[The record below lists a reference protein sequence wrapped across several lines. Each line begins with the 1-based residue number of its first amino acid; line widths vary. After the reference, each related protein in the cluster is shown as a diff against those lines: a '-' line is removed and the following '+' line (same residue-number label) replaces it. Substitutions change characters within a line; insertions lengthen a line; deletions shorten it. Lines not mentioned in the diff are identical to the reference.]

1 MTDAPRE
8 DRRQQPKPPKQ
19 QLLSPKTAAEK
30 LGVFLPATPD
40 EFQATPIA
48 RDALQALQGD
58 PPEWLTTLRREGPH
72 PRGEVARR
80 LGVSNSA
87 LARAGVSDSMT
98 TTEIR
103 TLLADLPDWLV
114 AEREKHA
121 PGSGRPPGTAVGER
135 PAESTARTPRP
146 LEDDEVDEVDE
157 DDELDESDD
166 DE

>member
-19 QLLSPKTAAEK
+19 QVLSPKTAAEK
-30 LGVFLPATPD
+30 LGVFLPATP
-40 EFQATPIA
+40 EAFQSTPIA
-48 RDALQALQGD
+48 RDALQALQTE

-98 TTEIR
+98 TAEIR

-114 AEREKHA
+114 AEREKHL
-121 PGSGRPPGTAVGER
+121 PGSGRPPGTAAGER
-135 PAESTARTPRP
+135 PAESTARIPRP
-146 LEDDEVDEVDE
+146 LEDDEVDE
-157 DDELDESDD
+157 SNDD
-166 DE
+166 D